1 MGGQIMAIRLDAV
14 SHQYKGIDGS
24 IFEAI
29 SNIHLTLGESKQM
42 IALVGETGSGKSTL
56 VQHFNALL
64 IPTTGTVE
72 VMGIKVNQETV
83 KAKKFKKT
91 PIRKHVGLV
100 FQFPEYQLFEE
111 TVLKDVSFG
120 PKNLGLK
127 ESEAINKAKIALSQV
142 GLDES
147 YHQRSPFQLSGG
159 EKKRVSIAGILAME
173 PDILIL
179 DEPTSGL
186 DPAGQKSLMELF
198 KTIHQNTQTTMVFIT
213 HDMNVVYRYADRI
226 LVMHQ
231 SHLVYDGIPSEL
243 YAMPELVQWN
253 LDLPDSL
260 KLQKFVID
268 ELGLSHL
275 SNDLNMDALVK
286 LIKEGHL
293 S

>member
-1 MGGQIMAIRLDAV
+1 MAIRLNAV

-24 IFEAI
+24 IFQAI
-29 SNIHLTLGESKQM
+29 SDIHLALGQTKEM

-64 IPTTGTVE
+64 VPTTGTVD
-72 VMGIKVNQETV
+72 VMGIQVNQETV
-83 KAKKFKKT
+83 KAKTFKKT

-111 TVLKDVSFG
+111 TVLKDVAFG

-127 ESEAINKAKIALSQV
+127 EGDAMAKAKTALSQV

-147 YHQRSPFQLSGG
+147 YYQRSPFQLSGG

-186 DPAGQKSLMELF
+186 DPAGQKTLMELF
-198 KTIHQNTQTTMVFIT
+198 QSIHQNTDTTMVFIT
-213 HDMNVVYRYADRI
+213 HDMNVVYRYAHRI
-226 LVMHQ
+226 LVMYQ
-231 SHLVYDGIPSEL
+231 SRLVFDGKPGELYQMSEL
-243 YAMPELVQWN
+243 TKWN

-260 KLQKFVID
+260 KLQRFIFQEIGD
-268 ELGLSHL
+268 TSLTSELELD
-275 SNDLNMDALVK
+275 DLVLR
-286 LIKEGHL
+286 IKEGNP

>member
-1 MGGQIMAIRLDAV
+1 MAIRLDAV

-24 IFEAI
+24 IFQAI
-29 SNIHLTLGESKQM
+29 SDIQLTLGDTKQM

-64 IPTTGTVE
+64 IPTSGTVE
-72 VMGIKVNQETV
+72 VLGIKVNQETV

-127 ESEAINKAKIALSQV
+127 EAEATEKAKIALLQV

-186 DPAGQKSLMELF
+186 DPAGQKTLMELF
-198 KTIHQNTQTTMVFIT
+198 KTIHQSTNTTMVFIT
-213 HDMNVVYRYADRI
+213 HDMNVVYRYAERI

-231 SHLVYDGIPSEL
+231 SHLVYDGTPSDL
-243 YAMPELVQWN
+243 YQMPELNQWN

-260 KLQKFVID
+260 KLQRFITQ
-268 ELGLSHL
+268 EMGQNNPSG
-275 SNDLNMDALVK
+275 DLNMDDLVK
-286 LIKEGHL
+286 LIKKGHQA
-293 S
+293 

>member
-1 MGGQIMAIRLDAV
+1 MAIRLDAV

>member
-1 MGGQIMAIRLDAV
+1 MGGQIMAIRLDTV

-29 SNIHLTLGESKQM
+29 SKISLEIGDKKEM

-64 IPTTGTVE
+64 TPSSGTVE
-72 VMGIKVNQETV
+72 VMGIKINQESV
-83 KAKKFKKT
+83 KAKNFKKT
-91 PIRKHVGLV
+91 PIRQHVGLV

-120 PKNLGLK
+120 PKNMGLK
-127 ESEAINKAKIALSQV
+127 EVAAIQKAKKALSQV

-147 YHQRSPFQLSGG
+147 YYQRSPFQLSGG

-186 DPAGQKSLMELF
+186 DPAGQKTLMDLF
-198 KTIHQNTQTTMVFIT
+198 LSIYQSTQTTMVFIT
-213 HDMNVVYRYADRI
+213 HDMNVVYRYAERI
-226 LVMHQ
+226 LVMHKAK
-231 SHLVYDGIPSEL
+231 LVFDGSPDVL
-243 YAMPELVQWN
+243 YAMPEVKTWN
-253 LDLPDSL
+253 LDLPDWL
-260 KLQKFVID
+260 KLERFVFQQ
-268 ELGLSHL
+268 LGQEVPKSPQSIETLLEAINAGVRS
-275 SNDLNMDALVK
+275 
-286 LIKEGHL
+286 
-293 S
+293 

>member
-1 MGGQIMAIRLDAV
+1 MAIRLDAV
-14 SHQYKGIDGS
+14 SHQYRGIDGT
-24 IFEAI
+24 IFQAI
-29 SNIHLTLGESKQM
+29 TDIHLKLGDSKQM

-64 IPTTGTVE
+64 IPSSGTVE

-83 KAKKFKKT
+83 KAKKFKKN

-127 ESEAINKAKIALSQV
+127 ESDAIQKAKNALHQV
-142 GLDES
+142 GLDET
-147 YHQRSPFQLSGG
+147 YYQRSPFQLSGG

-186 DPAGQKSLMELF
+186 DPAGQKTLMELF
-198 KTIHQNTQTTMVFIT
+198 KTIHENTNTTMVFIT
-213 HDMNVVYRYADRI
+213 HDMNVVYRYAERI

-231 SHLVYDGIPSEL
+231 SHLVYDGKPSDL
-243 YAMPELVQWN
+243 YQMPELTKWN
-253 LDLPDSL
+253 LDLPDAL
-260 KLQKFVID
+260 KLQRFVTQ
-268 ELGLSHL
+268 ELGQKMSKD
-275 SNDLNMDALVK
+275 DLNIDDLVEQ
-286 LIKEGHL
+286 IKKGSH

>member
-1 MGGQIMAIRLDAV
+1 MAIRLDAV

-29 SNIHLTLGESKQM
+29 SNIHLSLGESKQM

-260 KLQKFVID
+260 KLQKFVTD

>member
-1 MGGQIMAIRLDAV
+1 MAIRLDAV

-24 IFEAI
+24 LFKAI
-29 SNIHLTLGESKQM
+29 SDIHLALGDTKQM

-64 IPTTGTVE
+64 TPTSGTVE
-72 VMGIKVNQETV
+72 VMGIKINQETV
-83 KAKKFKKT
+83 KQKKFKKT

-111 TVLKDVSFG
+111 TVLKDVTFG

-127 ESEAINKAKIALSQV
+127 EEIAIEKAKIALAQV

-173 PDILIL
+173 PDILVL

-186 DPAGQKSLMELF
+186 DPAGQKTLMDLF
-198 KTIHQNTQTTMVFIT
+198 TSIYEKTQTTMVFIT
-213 HDMNVVYRYADRI
+213 HDMNVVYRYSERI

-231 SHLVYDGIPSEL
+231 SKLVFDGKPSEL
-243 YAMPELVQWN
+243 YQRADLKDWN
-253 LDLPDSL
+253 LDLPDTL
-260 KLQKFVID
+260 KLQRFIHH
-268 ELGLSHL
+268 ELGQKNPHFDVSLD
-275 SNDLNMDALVK
+275 DLVA
-286 LIKEGHL
+286 LIKRGVAQ
-293 S
+293 

>member
-1 MGGQIMAIRLDAV
+1 MAIRLDAV

-64 IPTTGTVE
+64 IPTTGTIE